1 MKSSVRHPH
10 PAAKPHRLAVG
21 VACVLASMLAAPAVS
36 AQSGGSEA
44 SDLDTVVVTGI
55 RGSLQ
60 SSMNLKRDSVG
71 VVDGIIAEDIGK
83 FPDTNLAESLQ
94 RISGVSIDRTD
105 SGEGSKVTVRGVGP
119 DFNLVLLN
127 GRQMP
132 ASNLGAGGSGISN
145 SRAFDFANI
154 ASEAVSELEVY
165 KTVHA
170 DMPTG
175 GIGATLNIKTVRPL
189 DKPGLHAQLGVKGV
203 MDQSVDNLPR
213 SYKGK
218 SLTPEIS
225 GIFSDT
231 WADGRFGVALTAS
244 YQERDSGYSRAA
256 NERGWRSYRGDDDS
270 TPFHLPQPHEMPT
283 YGLYDIENQP
293 GAGDIYSRPV
303 DLIFSVTGVQRQRRN
318 GQAVIQFAPVENVT
332 ATLDYTYALNKVQ
345 QQSNRMWVTFEYL
358 PGFSSWTDGPVAG
371 PIVYQEDPDLTATPR
386 NSRLSMGAGYPSTR
400 SELKSLGFNLDWKV
414 NDALDLAFDWHHS
427 RSEIIPDSPYGTN
440 GYLGITANVRRKT
453 TVDFSSELPIFSYE
467 LAPGISE
474 LGPEHALLASSVFQG
489 SYNWSDIK
497 QGQLSGTFRF
507 ADYQALNFGVA
518 RTEVSNRTAASRS
531 LRTAGG
537 GLGTPGDYADD
548 IFQVE
553 HIGQYFDRFSA
564 HDDPDFSDRFLLFD
578 FERLRQRA
586 LEMGVPENLL
596 RITDN
601 YRLDVS
607 TLEKSSSAW
616 MQWRNTFDL
625 AIPLHVTAGVRYE
638 KTEIIS
644 PSSVQPP
651 IGNVYWP
658 SFQPEF
664 RVDLGTDPV
673 AENFTGEYDYWLP
686 SLDARADLL
695 ENLVLRASYGKS
707 IGRAGWNDLQ
717 GGLTVNGQ
725 LQVAGGAGDLGNPG
739 LLPLESKNFDL
750 SLEWYYSEG
759 SYVSLGYFR
768 KKIKNFISQTR
779 LMAQTPFPDVH
790 TPVGGE
796 YWNNAIDP
804 ALGGCLDVDYS
815 CIRSYIFSNYA
826 DVPGSGVVLTGYDS
840 QGLPEG
846 TITGRASDPVAWFDL
861 STPVNQR
868 SDTLDGF
875 ELNLQHMF
883 GGSGFGVAFNYTK
896 VDSGL
901 VFDNARIGDQ
911 YPMVGLSDSANL
923 VAFYDKNRWQV
934 RLAYN
939 WRDEFLSSAVDDA
952 GANPQYTEK
961 YGQLDAN
968 VTWSMNERLSLFVE
982 GINLTDETQR
992 IHNRHRNMLVS
1003 ATQTGPRYMFG
1014 LRYKF

>member
-1 MKSSVRHPH
+1 MKSFARHLRPS
-10 PAAKPHRLAVG
+10 ARPHRLAFSIT
-21 VACVLASMLAAPAVS
+21 CILLPAFAGPMAF
-36 AQSGGSEA
+36 AQTGATEA

-105 SGEGSKVTVRGVGP
+105 SGEGSRVTVRGVGP

-132 ASNLGAGGSGISN
+132 ASNLGPGGNGISN

-189 DKPGLHAQLGVKGV
+189 DNPGLRAQVGVKGV
-203 MDQSVDNLPR
+203 MDRSVDNLPR

-218 SLTPEIS
+218 SMTPEIS

-231 WADGRFGVALTAS
+231 WMDGRFGLALTAS
-244 YQERDSGYSRAA
+244 YQERDSGYSRAV
-256 NERGWRSYRGDDDS
+256 NERGWRAFRGDDDS
-270 TPFHLPQPHEMPT
+270 SPFHLPQPHESST
-283 YGLYDIENQP
+283 YALYDIENQP
-293 GAGDIYSRPV
+293 GAGDVYARPV

-318 GQAVIQFAPVENVT
+318 GQAVVQFAPMDNIT
-332 ATLDYTYALNKVQ
+332 ATVDYTYAQNRIQ
-345 QQSNRMWVTFEYL
+345 QQSNRMWITFEYL
-358 PGFSSWTDGPVAG
+358 PGFSSWTDGPAAG
-371 PIVYQEDPDLTATPR
+371 PIMYEENPTRD
-386 NSRLSMGAGYPSTR
+386 SRLSMGAGFPSSR

-427 RSEIIPDSPYGTN
+427 RSEVVPDSPYGTD
-440 GYLGITANVRRKT
+440 GYLGITANVRRRT
-453 TVDFSSELPIFSYE
+453 SVDFSGDFPVFNFELS
-467 LAPGISE
+467 PGISE

-489 SYNWSDIK
+489 SYNWSEIK
-497 QGQLSGTFRF
+497 QGQASGSFRF
-507 ADYQALNFGVA
+507 ADYQALNFGAA

-537 GLGTPGDYADD
+537 GVGSPADYDDD
-548 IFQVE
+548 IFQIE
-553 HIGQYFDRFSA
+553 HIGQYFDRFSGHA
-564 HDDPDFSDRFLLFD
+564 DPRFSDRFLLFD

-586 LEMGVPENLL
+586 MEMGVNEALL
-596 RITDN
+596 RTADTF
-601 YRLDVS
+601 RLDLRTV
-607 TLEKSSSAW
+607 EKSSSAW
-616 MQWRNTFDL
+616 MQWRNTFDF

-638 KTEIIS
+638 KTEITS
-644 PSSVQPP
+644 PSSILPP
-651 IGNVYWP
+651 VGNVFWP
-658 SFQPEF
+658 TLQPEF
-664 RVDLGTDPV
+664 RVDLGSDPII
-673 AENFTGEYDYWLP
+673 ENYTGEYDYWLP
-686 SLDARADLL
+686 SLDLRADLA
-695 ENLVLRASYGKS
+695 ENLVMRASYGKS

-717 GGLTVNGQ
+717 GGLTINNQ
-725 LQVAGGAGDLGNPG
+725 LVVAGGRGDLGNPG

-750 SLEWYYSEG
+750 SLEWYYGEG

-768 KKIKNFISQTR
+768 KKITNFISQT
-779 LMAQTPFPDVH
+779 LLTAQTPFPEVH

-796 YWNNAIDP
+796 YWNNAI
-804 ALGGCLDVDYS
+804 ASGCLDVDYS
-815 CIRSYIFSNYA
+815 CIRIYIFDNYA
-826 DVPGSGVVLTGYDS
+826 GVPGSGVVQTGVDS
-840 QGLPEG
+840 QGRPEG
-846 TITGRASDPVAWFDL
+846 TITGRPTDPVAWFDL

-868 SDTLDGF
+868 SDTLDGW

-883 GGSGFGVAFNYTK
+883 GSSGFGVAFNYTK

-901 VFDNARIGDQ
+901 VFDNARLDDQ

-939 WRDEFLSSAVDDA
+939 WRDEFLSSAIDGA

-968 VTWSMNERLSLFVE
+968 VTWAMNERLSLFVE

-992 IHNRHRNMLVS
+992 IHGRHRNMLIS

-1014 LRYKF
+1014 LRYKL